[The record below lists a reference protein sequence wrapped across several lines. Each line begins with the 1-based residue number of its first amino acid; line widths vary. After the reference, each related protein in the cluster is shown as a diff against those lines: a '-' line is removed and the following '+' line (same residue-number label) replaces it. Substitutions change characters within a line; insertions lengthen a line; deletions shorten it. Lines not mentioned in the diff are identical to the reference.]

1 MLDLI
6 HQKNPIKIWEDAGS
20 GTISEVG
27 TFYYNALD
35 MNVVKGDLI
44 LFEVHYSGQKGAAGG
59 MVTTRLYRNG
69 VSTALMD
76 LTAGRLINCA
86 HHAPN
91 FWGYFNW
98 SKTARITQSGRLYLQ
113 LAGDCLGSNVTV
125 TTLIRATRLRQG
137 TPDPVYSP

>member
-59 MVTTRLYRNG
+59 MSRPAYIAMG
-69 VSTALMD
+69 
-76 LTAGRLINCA
+76 
-86 HHAPN
+86 
-91 FWGYFNW
+91 
-98 SKTARITQSGRLYLQ
+98 
-113 LAGDCLGSNVTV
+113 
-125 TTLIRATRLRQG
+125 
-137 TPDPVYSP
+137 